1 MQQLG
6 NHLSVGCSQSLPAS
20 HSKPARRQIF
30 TYKHTFEIPSMPLTG
45 DLDNSP
51 SVKAYNRQQEP
62 WEYFAVHCVLNAL
75 RVYKEAACCACGRL
89 RVWVSSSSRG
99 PAGCVTGDGSH
110 RRGMGG
116 VWEGCVIPITPRS
129 CQHWTSEGCGG
140 AAATAQ
146 AKFVFGSLV

>member
-1 MQQLG
+1 
-6 NHLSVGCSQSLPAS
+6 
-20 HSKPARRQIF
+20 
-30 TYKHTFEIPSMPLTG
+30 MPLTG
-45 DLDNSP
+45 DLDISP

-62 WEYFAVHCVLNAL
+62 WEYFAVHRVLNAF
-75 RVYKEAACCACGRL
+75 RVYKEAACCARPL
-89 RVWVSSSSRG
+89 WEDTWVSSSSRG

-129 CQHWTSEGCGG
+129 CQRWTSEGCGG

-146 AKFVFGSLV
+146 AKFVFQSFV